1 MVPVVVARVPD
12 DFHAVSGA
20 VAAVDVDNEVGPD
33 LLDPLLSRLEEKDLV
48 CRRKSLCNLE
58 SFYGS
63 PSYFA

>member
-48 CRRKSLCNLE
+48 RRV
-58 SFYGS
+58 
-63 PSYFA
+63 